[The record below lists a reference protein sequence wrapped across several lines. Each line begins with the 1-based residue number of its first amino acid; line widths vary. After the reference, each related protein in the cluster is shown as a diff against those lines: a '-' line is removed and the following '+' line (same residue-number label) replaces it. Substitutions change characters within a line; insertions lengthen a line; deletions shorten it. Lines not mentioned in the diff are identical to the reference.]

1 MQTFVHLC
9 LIFIYRPQT
18 FNRRAISSCE
28 TVSCSDL
35 IGWGGLSDGLG
46 NGDGIVDGDG
56 FGNGDGIVDG
66 DGLGNGDGIVD
77 GDGFGNGD
85 GIIDGDGLGNGDGI
99 SSSGDDGFSSD
110 DGDGFGEDRNGNDEG
125 GYGNNFDGDA
135 FDGVESLLME
145 EESIP
150 NDMFEPLYPGAV
162 VTICAAYCAIMTYAI
177 TNKLS
182 YSSIE
187 NLLKLLHLL
196 CPTSNHLPSSLY
208 KLKKFFQT
216 FTSSYK
222 KRCICAECD
231 RVLKK
236 GESCHGKN
244 GYLIHVPVEK
254 ALKTVVE
261 SELLKY

>member
-56 FGNGDGIVDG
+56 FGNGDGVVDG
-66 DGLGNGDGIVD
+66 DGLGN
-77 GDGFGNGD
+77 
-85 GIIDGDGLGNGDGI
+85 
-99 SSSGDDGFSSD
+99 GDDGFSSD
-110 DGDGFGEDRNGNDEG
+110 DGDGFVEDRNGNDEG
-125 GYGNNFDGDA
+125 GYGNSFDGDA

-150 NDMFEPLYPGAV
+150 NYMFEPLYPGAV

-231 RVLKK
+231 HVLKK